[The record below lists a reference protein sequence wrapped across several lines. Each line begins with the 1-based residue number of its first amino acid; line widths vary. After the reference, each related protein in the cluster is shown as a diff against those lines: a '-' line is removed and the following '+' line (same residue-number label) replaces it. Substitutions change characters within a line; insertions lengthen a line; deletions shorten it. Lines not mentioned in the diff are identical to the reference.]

1 MRLQWKCVLFLAACT
16 LVWGQGP
23 PPAPAPAP
31 GPPPNQGPGH
41 RAGPVPGG
49 EMQGGPRQS
58 PGGKWWDNPE
68 MVKRLGITADQQK
81 KMDDVFQQSRLKLI
95 DLSAT
100 LEKEEVMMEG
110 LLKGPQLDDARIL
123 PAVDRIAQARA
134 ELEKANARLMLAIR
148 HVLTPEQW
156 EKLNE
161 QGPMP
166 RRAGPGMPGRG
177 PGPGPGRPP
186 QEEE

>member
-1 MRLQWKCVLFLAACT
+1 MRLQWKCVLLLAASA

-23 PPAPAPAP
+23 PP
-31 GPPPNQGPGH
+31 GPPPDQGPGH
-41 RAGPVPGG
+41 HDGPMP
-49 EMQGGPRQS
+49 GGPRQS

-100 LEKEEVMMEG
+100 LQKEEVVMEG
-110 LLKGPQLDDARIL
+110 LMKGPQLDDAKIL

-156 EKLNE
+156 EKLDE
-161 QGPMP
+161 PGPRP
-166 RRAGPGMPGRG
+166 RREGPGG
-177 PGPGPGRPP
+177 PGPGSR
-186 QEEE
+186 EE